1 MKMLRMLIGNFFCFV
16 VPGVTLIVAIVYTVS
31 PIAFSRFATWADDPI
46 QVPASIDSCTLVR
59 DGTKRQHA
67 IRCVAHYTY
76 EDAAFASPVTVWTS
90 QSPFATPA
98 SLDQEL
104 QAQRSVKTRTVEL
117 FYRDK
122 SIAGTPDERWLATPG
137 LGAFLVAALAGV
149 LAYALYRQPRTSVHR
164 RADYVLDPTTDELV
178 PINDRARKAA
188 RPHWRLWTA
197 IILLA
202 MLVCLYGVSD
212 RLSKEVSLLG
222 FASLESVPATLVDC
236 EHRYYG
242 TRKGHNQINCGFRY
256 AWQGQTYRGQAESL
270 DFRFFPT
277 DARMDAEVARKQG
290 TPVQARVDPKHPDYA
305 WAFIDAAWVLP
316 YTWGP
321 LELLLLGL
329 LVGVLPIALVMR
341 RRRSD

>member
-1 MKMLRMLIGNFFCFV
+1 MLIGNFFCFV

-98 SLDQEL
+98 SLDREL

-178 PINDRARKAA
+178 PINNRARKAA
-188 RPHWRLWTA
+188 GPHWRLWTA

-222 FASLESVPATLVDC
+222 FASLENVPATLVDC

-256 AWQGQTYRGQAESL
+256 AWQGQTYSGQAESL

-305 WAFIDAAWVLP
+305 WTFIDAAWVLP